1 MTPAPTTTRA
11 LLEQYAGM
19 LLDVYGVLMD
29 ARGPLP
35 GAAELLGHLE
45 RTATPY
51 AIVTNDA
58 SRSPAT
64 YTARFARH
72 GMNVPSERFVT
83 SGALLSTYAPLR
95 GLRTCVLGTADSRA
109 YAEAGG
115 GVIVPL
121 GAELDALAVCDDDG
135 FDFLPG
141 IEEAL
146 NAVVRAVE
154 AGRRPVLVLPNPDLV
169 YPKGGGTLGFTAG
182 AIALLIEA
190 ALARRFPALQLR
202 FAHLGKPEPH
212 LFAEA
217 ARRLALAQDR
227 LVMIGD
233 QLETDIAGARAAGV
247 ATALLAG
254 VTSWEHA
261 RHAAP
266 VTPHYL
272 LDALWP

>member
-11 LLEQYAGM
+11 LLEQYQGV

-35 GAAELLGHLE
+35 GAAALLGHLE
-45 RTATPY
+45 ASQTPY

-58 SRSPAT
+58 SRSPTT
-64 YTARFARH
+64 YTERFARH
-72 GMNVPSERFVT
+72 HITVPPERFVT
-83 SGALLSTYAPLR
+83 SGSLLTTYAPLR

-115 GVIVPL
+115 ATIVPL
-121 GAELDALAVCDDDG
+121 GDELDALAVCDDDG

-182 AIALLIEA
+182 AIALLIET
-190 ALARRFPALQLR
+190 ALGRRFPGQQLR

-217 ARRLALAQDR
+217 ARRLALAPDR

-261 RHAAP
+261 RHAATFAP
-266 VTPHYL
+266 TYL
-272 LDALWP
+272 LGTLWP